1 MKMAVTI
8 LAATVVLCAG
18 TGRAGTLYSESG
30 SGDLSNNQAA
40 PNAVTA
46 ATGVNALTGTVGG
59 GDSQDWIAITVPAGN
74 VLSSLVLSSYTSTDA
89 QGFMGVQAGSSFV
102 GNPQTATP
110 YLGYTHW
117 GTGAQNGAL
126 APTNLVGVNLL
137 PLMGDKNTI
146 SPGSQGFTPPLG
158 AGTYTFL
165 FQQLGASTS
174 YQFDF
179 TLTAVPEPGTV
190 RMMAAAGLLL
200 FRRKRG
206 SLGRCI

>member
-1 MKMAVTI
+1 MTRI
-8 LAATVVLCAG
+8 SQAACIAALFATAAA
-18 TGRAGTLYSESG
+18 RAGTIYSESS
-30 SGDLSNNQAA
+30 SGDLSNDQSA
-40 PNAVTA
+40 PTARSAV
-46 ATGVNALTGTVGG
+46 TGVNSLTGSVGP
-59 GDSQDWIAITVPAGN
+59 GDAQDWFAITVPAGN

-102 GNPQTATP
+102 GNSQTAAP
-110 YLGYTHW
+110 YLGYTHF

-146 SPGSQGFTPPLG
+146 SLGSQGFTPPLG

-165 FQQLGASTS
+165 LQQLGASTS

-179 TLTAVPEPGTV
+179 TLTAVPEPGTAGILAG
-190 RMMAAAGLLL
+190 AAVLLL
-200 FRRKRG
+200 RRR
-206 SLGRCI
+206 RAR